1 MKKILS
7 LTLILFSI
15 TMNSQINRY
24 FKATPSRG
32 FQSLSYE
39 EMARVPMMLQKRY
52 NENQKYLYNL
62 QKLILKIKPNING
75 EEYKK
80 ELDIQFSYLEEL
92 EDADLARA
100 TKLLNQI
107 DINIQRIVSN
117 YKSASQKT
125 NYHSKGSR
133 PKLSINNKKELHGE
147 YYVYNYTAVYDD
159 PYLDNNIIKYL
170 QDDEPIYIIEK
181 NKYTNYYKIRIDGNE
196 GFINGNFIKN

>member
-1 MKKILS
+1 
-7 LTLILFSI
+7 
-15 TMNSQINRY
+15 MNSQINRY

-125 NYHSKGSR
+125 NYHSKG
-133 PKLSINNKKELHGE
+133 
-147 YYVYNYTAVYDD
+147 
-159 PYLDNNIIKYL
+159 
-170 QDDEPIYIIEK
+170 
-181 NKYTNYYKIRIDGNE
+181 
-196 GFINGNFIKN
+196 